1 MKFIAS
7 STTLLGHLQTISRVI
22 NPKNTLP
29 VLDNFLFKIKDGQ
42 LIVTASDVEN
52 TLVTTMELVESDSDG
67 LFCIPAK
74 NMLESLREIAEQPL
88 HFEFKADSMEL
99 NIYYKNGQFN
109 FIAQDGMEYPQLKPL
124 KSKLGEIVMPASLL
138 YRGITSTLFASA
150 DDELRPVM
158 NGVVMDIFPENV
170 TFVASD
176 AHKLAKLTNVSFHG
190 EAPAEGEEAKASTLI
205 IPKKP
210 ATVLK
215 NILPKESEDIKIVF
229 DENNALF
236 MMSDYTMLSRLLEGR
251 FPNYNAVIPKNNPYT
266 VLVDRLSFLNALK
279 RVSVCADPANNL
291 IKLEIKNN
299 NILITAQNIDFS
311 TSAEENV
318 ECQYDSEP
326 LNLGFKAVFLID
338 IVSNITTPEILLK
351 LADPSRAGLILPS
364 VNEEDEELM
373 MLLMPMMIN
382 RS

>member
-29 VLDNFLFKIKDGQ
+29 ALDNFLFKIEDGR
-42 LIVTASDVEN
+42 LTVTASDAEN
-52 TLVTTMELVESDSDG
+52 TLVTTMDLVESDSDG

-88 HFEFKADSMEL
+88 HFEFTADSMEL
-99 NIYYKNGQFN
+99 NIYYRNGQFN
-109 FIAQDGMEYPQLKPL
+109 FVAQDGMEYPQLRPL
-124 KSKLGEIVMPASLL
+124 KNKLGEIVMPASLL
-138 YRGITSTLFASA
+138 YRGIASTLFAAA

-158 NGVVMDIFPENV
+158 NGVVMDIFPDNV

-176 AHKLAKLTNVSFHG
+176 AHKLAKLTNASFHG
-190 EAPAEGEEAKASTLI
+190 EAPAEGEEVEASTLI
-205 IPKKP
+205 IPRKP
-210 ATVLK
+210 ASILK
-215 NILPKESEDIKIVF
+215 NILPKESEDVKIIF
-229 DENNALF
+229 DENNAMF
-236 MMSDYTMLSRLLEGR
+236 VMSDYTMLSRLLEGR
-251 FPNYNAVIPKNNPYT
+251 FPNYNAVIPQNNPYT

-291 IKLEIKNN
+291 IKLDITNN

-326 LNLGFKAVFLID
+326 LSLGFKAVFLID
-338 IVSNITTPEILLK
+338 IISNITTPEILLK

-364 VNEEDEELM
+364 VNEESEELQ

>member
-29 VLDNFLFKIKDGQ
+29 ALDNFLFKIKDGQ
-42 LIVTASDVEN
+42 LTVTASDAEN
-52 TLVTTMELVESDSDG
+52 TLVTTMELVEADSDG
-67 LFCIPAK
+67 LFSIPAK
-74 NMLESLREIAEQPL
+74 NMLDSLREIAEQPL

-109 FIAQDGMEYPQLKPL
+109 FVAQDGMEYPQMKQLKN
-124 KSKLGEIVMPASLL
+124 KLGEIVMPANLL
-138 YRGITSTLFASA
+138 YRGIASTLFASA

-158 NGVVMDIFPENV
+158 NGVVMDIFPDNV

-210 ATVLK
+210 ASVLK
-215 NILPKESEDIKIVF
+215 NILPKESEEVKIIF

-251 FPNYNAVIPKNNPYT
+251 FPNYNAVIPRNNPYT

-291 IKLEIKNN
+291 IKLEIKSN

-326 LNLGFKAVFLID
+326 LNLGFKALFLID

-364 VNEEDEELM
+364 ENEEDEELL